1 MQLNVKVP
9 EVDTKVDEESD
20 TVKTSFGRCQMEG
33 SVAIIVTFL
42 RISPESGSVRWMLLK
57 EVSPH
62 TSWAATLIRTN
73 YQLDTIYEGIQLIV
87 FLLFSLTP
95 P

>member
-1 MQLNVKVP
+1 MEVNVKVP

-42 RISPESGSVRWMLLK
+42 RISPESGSVRWMSLK

-62 TSWAATLIRTN
+62 KSRHSGL
-73 YQLDTIYEGIQLIV
+73 QH
-87 FLLFSLTP
+87 
-95 P
+95 